1 MFSYTLARVLLAR
14 CEGNV
19 SVPCSWLHSGHRA
32 LCPECTKRTPRSKD
46 QGTPAASVPNSME
59 MGQLID
65 LTKNVNSWKQTWKSE
80 KGPCTEL
87 RTECSRQR
95 EHCKGLEGLLPLHF
109 VNIPWCTRAR
119 GFWRYVTRHGTR
131 QSWAMQLR
139 MSLILVVYQSVCV
152 NCWNTQ
158 PSLSLVS
165 FSSHFISSFSY

>member
-1 MFSYTLARVLLAR
+1 MLE
-14 CEGNV
+14 CE
-19 SVPCSWLHSGHRA
+19 
-32 LCPECTKRTPRSKD
+32 ECDRDKVEKIIMSAWIWD
-46 QGTPAASVPNSME
+46 QIEILNMV
-59 MGQLID
+59 IRD

-139 MSLILVVYQSVCV
+139 MSLILAVYQSVCV